1 MKISLENKRA
11 LVGGSSKGLGFA
23 VAKQLAISGAKVT
36 LVARNIY
43 ALKDNVNE
51 LNELTNCQHEYLE
64 VNYNNFE
71 DYKEKIKKYIIGNP
85 IDILINNT
93 QGPKAGDVESVSL
106 DDYQK
111 SFDLLFK
118 SVVFTTNLCL
128 DHMKKNKWGRIINI
142 SSASAS
148 IGNRG
153 QSNYAAAKA
162 GVEAFTKSLAKEVG
176 KRDITINAVAPGFI
190 STDMTENNK
199 GVNADYLA
207 KEIPLGRFGKPE
219 EVASLISF
227 MCSDGA
233 SYITGQTI
241 HINGGLYM

>member
-1 MKISLENKRA
+1 MKTALVTGATRGIGKAIAKKLKADNYKVLGTATSVYGVDTLNSDGIEGYLLDLNSKDSIDSFWSQLEIDNKTISVLVNNAGITRDNIILRMSDEEWSDIMNVHLYGTFQLSKRA
-11 LVGGSSKGLGFA
+11 LKMML
-23 VAKQLAISGAKVT
+23 
-36 LVARNIY
+36 
-43 ALKDNVNE
+43 
-51 LNELTNCQHEYLE
+51 
-64 VNYNNFE
+64 
-71 DYKEKIKKYIIGNP
+71 
-85 IDILINNT
+85 
-93 QGPKAGDVESVSL
+93 
-106 DDYQK
+106 
-111 SFDLLFK
+111 
-118 SVVFTTNLCL
+118 
-128 DHMKKNKWGRIINI
+128 KNKWGRIINI

-176 KRDITINAVAPGFI
+176 RRDITINAIAPGFI

-199 GVNADYLA
+199 GVNADYLV
-207 KEIPLGRFGKPE
+207 KEIPLGRFGEPE

>member
-1 MKISLENKRA
+1 MSDMKTALVTGATRGIGKAIAEKLKADNYKVLGTATSDSGVDTLNNNDIEGYLLDLNSKDSIENFWSKLESDDKTISVLVNNAGITRDNIILRMSDEEWSDIMNVHLYGTFQLSKRA
-11 LVGGSSKGLGFA
+11 LKMML
-23 VAKQLAISGAKVT
+23 
-36 LVARNIY
+36 
-43 ALKDNVNE
+43 
-51 LNELTNCQHEYLE
+51 
-64 VNYNNFE
+64 
-71 DYKEKIKKYIIGNP
+71 
-85 IDILINNT
+85 
-93 QGPKAGDVESVSL
+93 
-106 DDYQK
+106 
-111 SFDLLFK
+111 
-118 SVVFTTNLCL
+118 
-128 DHMKKNKWGRIINI
+128 KNKWGRIINI

-199 GVNADYLA
+199 GVNADHLV
-207 KEIPLGRFGKPE
+207 KEIPLGRFGDPE

>member
-1 MKISLENKRA
+1 MSDMKTALVTGASRGIGKAIAEKLKADNYKVLGTATSDSGVDTLNSNDIEGYLLDLNSKDSIENFWSKLESDNKTISVLVNNAGITRDNIILRMSDEEWSDIMNVHLYGTFQLSKRA
-11 LVGGSSKGLGFA
+11 LKMML
-23 VAKQLAISGAKVT
+23 
-36 LVARNIY
+36 
-43 ALKDNVNE
+43 
-51 LNELTNCQHEYLE
+51 
-64 VNYNNFE
+64 
-71 DYKEKIKKYIIGNP
+71 
-85 IDILINNT
+85 
-93 QGPKAGDVESVSL
+93 
-106 DDYQK
+106 
-111 SFDLLFK
+111 
-118 SVVFTTNLCL
+118 
-128 DHMKKNKWGRIINI
+128 KNKWGRIINI

-199 GVNADYLA
+199 GVNADHLV
-207 KEIPLGRFGKPE
+207 KEIPLGRFGDPE

>member
-1 MKISLENKRA
+1 MSDIKTALVTGASRGIGKAIAEKLKADNYKVLGTATTDSGVDTLNTNGCEGYLLDLNSKDSIDNFWSQLESDNKTISVLVNNAGITRDNIILRMSDEEWSDIMNVHLYGTMQLSKRA
-11 LVGGSSKGLGFA
+11 LKMML
-23 VAKQLAISGAKVT
+23 
-36 LVARNIY
+36 
-43 ALKDNVNE
+43 
-51 LNELTNCQHEYLE
+51 
-64 VNYNNFE
+64 
-71 DYKEKIKKYIIGNP
+71 
-85 IDILINNT
+85 
-93 QGPKAGDVESVSL
+93 
-106 DDYQK
+106 
-111 SFDLLFK
+111 
-118 SVVFTTNLCL
+118 
-128 DHMKKNKWGRIINI
+128 KNKWGRIINI

-176 KRDITINAVAPGFI
+176 KRDITINSVAPGFI

-199 GVNADYLA
+199 GVNADYLV

>member
-1 MKISLENKRA
+1 MKTALVTGASRGIGKAIAEELKVNNYIVLGTATTSSGVDTLNNNGIEGYLLDLNSKDSIDNFWSKLESDNKTISVLVNNAGITRDNIILRMSDEEWSDIMNVHLYGTFQLSKRA
-11 LVGGSSKGLGFA
+11 LKMML
-23 VAKQLAISGAKVT
+23 
-36 LVARNIY
+36 
-43 ALKDNVNE
+43 
-51 LNELTNCQHEYLE
+51 
-64 VNYNNFE
+64 
-71 DYKEKIKKYIIGNP
+71 
-85 IDILINNT
+85 
-93 QGPKAGDVESVSL
+93 
-106 DDYQK
+106 
-111 SFDLLFK
+111 
-118 SVVFTTNLCL
+118 
-128 DHMKKNKWGRIINI
+128 KNKWGRIINI

-207 KEIPLGRFGKPE
+207 KEIPLGRFGEPG
-219 EVASLISF
+219 EVASLIDF
-227 MCSDGA
+227 ICSDGA

>member
-1 MKISLENKRA
+1 MKTALVTGASRGIGKAIAEKLKADNYKVLGTATSDSGVDILNSNGIEGHLLDLNSKDSIENFWSKLESDNKTISVLVNNAGITRDNIILRMSDEEWSDIMNVHLYGTFQLSKRA
-11 LVGGSSKGLGFA
+11 LKMML
-23 VAKQLAISGAKVT
+23 
-36 LVARNIY
+36 
-43 ALKDNVNE
+43 
-51 LNELTNCQHEYLE
+51 
-64 VNYNNFE
+64 
-71 DYKEKIKKYIIGNP
+71 
-85 IDILINNT
+85 
-93 QGPKAGDVESVSL
+93 
-106 DDYQK
+106 
-111 SFDLLFK
+111 
-118 SVVFTTNLCL
+118 
-128 DHMKKNKWGRIINI
+128 KNKWGRIINI

-199 GVNADYLA
+199 GVNADYLV

>member
-1 MKISLENKRA
+1 MSDMKTALVTGATRGIGKAIAEKLKADNYKVLGTATSDSGVDTLNSNDIEGYLLDLNSKDSIENFWSKLESDDKTISVLVNNAGITRDNIILRMSDEEWSDIMNVHLYGTFQLSKRA
-11 LVGGSSKGLGFA
+11 LKMML
-23 VAKQLAISGAKVT
+23 
-36 LVARNIY
+36 
-43 ALKDNVNE
+43 
-51 LNELTNCQHEYLE
+51 
-64 VNYNNFE
+64 
-71 DYKEKIKKYIIGNP
+71 
-85 IDILINNT
+85 
-93 QGPKAGDVESVSL
+93 
-106 DDYQK
+106 
-111 SFDLLFK
+111 
-118 SVVFTTNLCL
+118 
-128 DHMKKNKWGRIINI
+128 KNKWGRIINI

-199 GVNADYLA
+199 GVNADHLV
-207 KEIPLGRFGKPE
+207 KEIPLGRFGDPE

>member
-1 MKISLENKRA
+1 MSDIKTALVTGASRGIGKAIAEKLKADNYKVLGTATSVSGVDTLNSVGIEGYLLDLNSNDSIDSFWSQLESDNKTISVLVNNAGITRDNIILRMSDEEWSDIMNVHLYGTMQLSKRA
-11 LVGGSSKGLGFA
+11 LKMML
-23 VAKQLAISGAKVT
+23 
-36 LVARNIY
+36 
-43 ALKDNVNE
+43 
-51 LNELTNCQHEYLE
+51 
-64 VNYNNFE
+64 
-71 DYKEKIKKYIIGNP
+71 
-85 IDILINNT
+85 
-93 QGPKAGDVESVSL
+93 
-106 DDYQK
+106 
-111 SFDLLFK
+111 
-118 SVVFTTNLCL
+118 
-128 DHMKKNKWGRIINI
+128 KNKWGRIINL

-176 KRDITINAVAPGFI
+176 KRDITINAIAPGFI
-190 STDMTENNK
+190 STDMTTNNK
-199 GVNADYLA
+199 GVNADYLV
-207 KEIPLGRFGKPE
+207 KEIPLGRFGEPE